1 MTNQQELA
9 NTFCDMHK
17 SLYGCRARFCYDWTV
32 EELESGI
39 VRLQEEINEEH
50 GYEERQRKELAEQC
64 HVSVEQI
71 IEWENEQRKVW
82 QTHGSLHMAEIN
94 RDYIESLPVEPYEE
108 AHHFELGKAA

>member
-1 MTNQQELA
+1 MTYQEELA

-17 SLYGCRARFCYDWTV
+17 SLYGCRARFCYDWSV
-32 EELESGI
+32 VELEAGI
-39 VRLQEEINEEH
+39 SRLQEEINEEH

-71 IEWENEQRKVW
+71 IEWENQQREVW

-94 RDYIESLPVEPYEE
+94 RDYIESLPAEPYE
-108 AHHFELGKAA
+108 AFHSIELGKVA

>member
-1 MTNQQELA
+1 MTYQQDLA

-17 SLYGCRARFCYDWTV
+17 SLYGCRARFCYDWAV

-39 VRLQEEINEEH
+39 TRLQEEINEEH

-71 IEWENEQRKVW
+71 IEWENEQLKFW
-82 QTHGSLHMAEIN
+82 QTQGSLHMAEIN
-94 RDYIESLPVEPYEE
+94 RDYIESLPVEPYED